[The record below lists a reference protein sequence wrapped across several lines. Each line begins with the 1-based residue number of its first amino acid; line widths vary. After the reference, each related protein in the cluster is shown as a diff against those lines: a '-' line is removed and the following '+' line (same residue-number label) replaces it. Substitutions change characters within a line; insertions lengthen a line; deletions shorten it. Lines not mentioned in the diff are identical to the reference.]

1 MDIIYDSKRVYSKI
15 FCPQCLDT
23 AKMSIDSEV
32 QRGECVIFTVLMG
45 QNVPTLTVLRFPFNE
60 TPAVQEAFAASGCI
74 SGVIS

>member
-1 MDIIYDSKRVYSKI
+1 
-15 FCPQCLDT
+15 
-23 AKMSIDSEV
+23 MSIDSEV